1 MKAPSFLR
9 PATRPFL
16 LQKQPTVPTRSFSK
30 TAAMASTR
38 APKFAE
44 GSDEP
49 RLTKELEGL
58 LGNRWTLTAD
68 GQGVERSFK
77 FKTFAKTWD
86 FMTAV
91 SLQCKI
97 KNHHPEWSNVY
108 NTTFIRWTT
117 HSPPGLSAKD
127 TELAA
132 ICDGYAQSFG
142 EIKEEPS
149 SGGQSCQLK
158 GLADHVASTS
168 GDCCVPPKKSS

>member
-1 MKAPSFLR
+1 M
-9 PATRPFL
+9 
-16 LQKQPTVPTRSFSK
+16 
-30 TAAMASTR
+30 AAA
-38 APKFAE
+38 AAKPKFAE
-44 GSDEP
+44 GSDENL
-49 RLTKELEGL
+49 LTKAVDNLTSGK
-58 LGNRWTLTAD
+58 WALTAN
-68 GQGVERSFK
+68 GQGLERPFK

-132 ICDGYAQSFG
+132 ICDDIAKSFG
-142 EIKEEPS
+142 EVQEETPAD
-149 SGGQSCQLK
+149 QSCQLK
-158 GLADHVASTS
+158 GLADKAASTS
-168 GDCCVPPKKSS
+168 GDCCTPKK

>member
-1 MKAPSFLR
+1 M
-9 PATRPFL
+9 
-16 LQKQPTVPTRSFSK
+16 
-30 TAAMASTR
+30 AAS
-38 APKFAE
+38 PKFSE

-49 RLTKELEGL
+49 RLTKELDGL
-58 LGNRWTLTAD
+58 LSNRWTLTAD
-68 GQGVERSFK
+68 GQGIERSFK

-132 ICDGYAQSFG
+132 LCDGYAQSFG
-142 EIKEEPS
+142 EVKEEAAPAAAPS
-149 SGGQSCQLK
+149 SSSDGRSCQLK

-168 GDCCVPPKKSS
+168 GDCCTPKKSS

>member
-1 MKAPSFLR
+1 M
-9 PATRPFL
+9 
-16 LQKQPTVPTRSFSK
+16 
-30 TAAMASTR
+30 AAS
-38 APKFAE
+38 PKYSE

-49 RLTKELEGL
+49 RLTKELDGL
-58 LGNRWTLTAD
+58 LSNMWALTAD
-68 GQGVERSFK
+68 GQGIERSFK
-77 FKTFAKTWD
+77 FKTFAKTWDSKD

-142 EIKEEPS
+142 EVKEEAVPAAASLS
-149 SGGQSCQLK
+149 SPDGQSCQLK

-168 GDCCVPPKKSS
+168 GGCCVPKKSS